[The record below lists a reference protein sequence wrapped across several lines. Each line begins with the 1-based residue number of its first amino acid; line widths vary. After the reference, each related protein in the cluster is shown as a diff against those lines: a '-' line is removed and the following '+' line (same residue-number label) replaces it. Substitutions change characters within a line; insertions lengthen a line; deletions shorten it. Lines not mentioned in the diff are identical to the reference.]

1 MMRADVYD
9 QLKERLF
16 AGELRT
22 GQFVTQRELVQLLG
36 ATMNPVR
43 EAIRQ
48 LEAEGLIH
56 VYAQRG
62 IQIIEGGSK
71 AINDA
76 YEYRM
81 LIELNA
87 IRLFAQN
94 ASSERIRGVIGN
106 VQASLDTMDRAPED
120 RDVRLVALERD
131 FEFHREIVA
140 FQGNEIIGKHYSL
153 NGARIRLFRSSI
165 GEPLRRLDVAA
176 KEHLAIL
183 DACLARDADLAARR
197 LADHINI
204 SREHTLGIR
213 PMPDLRL
220 PQVLAT

>member
-9 QLKERLF
+9 RLKERLF
-16 AGELRT
+16 TGELRT
-22 GQFVTQRELVQLLG
+22 GQFVTQRELASLLG

-48 LEAEGLIH
+48 LEAEGLIT

-62 IQIIEGGSK
+62 IQIIEGSGK

-87 IRLFAQN
+87 IRLFAE
-94 ASSERIRGVIGN
+94 ADKDAIRGVMRK
-106 VQASLDTMDRAPED
+106 VEASLQSMVEAPNDRS
-120 RDVRLVALERD
+120 VRVAALERD

-140 FQGNEIIGKHYSL
+140 FQRNDIISRHYSL
-153 NGARIRLFRSSI
+153 NAARIRLFRSSM
-165 GEPLRRLDVAA
+165 GEPLRRLDIAA
-176 KEHLAIL
+176 KEHMSIL
-183 DACLARDADLAARR
+183 DACLARKPDLAAKR
-197 LADHINI
+197 LAQHINV

-213 PMPDLRL
+213 PMQDLRL
-220 PQVLAT
+220 PQVLKV